1 MLQSQQSHTAP
12 IQSASYTVTLLKK
25 QLKQLEES
33 KTIEGVS
40 VGLEGNSLYSWNIS
54 FAGPSDTL
62 YEGGYFQAL
71 MKFPEDYPN
80 SPPTFRF
87 QTEMWHP
94 NIYTDGRVCISILHA
109 QDEFNDQEPPE
120 TRWRPI
126 LTPEDVLISIV
137 SILSEPNINSPAN
150 VDAGIQFRD
159 RPDEY
164 KKKVR
169 KLIDKALENL

>member
-1 MLQSQQSHTAP
+1 MLPQQLSHPINAP
-12 IQSASYTVTLLKK
+12 SASYTVTLLKK
-25 QLKQLEES
+25 QLRQLEES

-40 VGLEGNSLYSWNIS
+40 VGLESNSLYQWNIS

-62 YEGGYFQAL
+62 YEGGYFQAM

-80 SPPTFRF
+80 SPPTFKF
-87 QTEMWHP
+87 LTEMWHP
-94 NIYTDGRVCISILHA
+94 NIYSDGRVCISILHA

-137 SILSEPNINSPAN
+137 SMLSEPNINSPAN

-159 RPDEY
+159 KPDEY